1 MIFICTI
8 LIIVGIITIT
18 AGDRLMPMSGK
29 DMLKLFIKGGWQ
41 VLRQK
46 GSHVAVGKKG
56 QVETIPMHRE
66 LAKGTEHG
74 LMKRLRA
81 KENQSK

>member
-1 MIFICTI
+1 
-8 LIIVGIITIT
+8 
-18 AGDRLMPMSGK
+18 MPMSGK
-29 DMLKLFIKGGWQ
+29 DMLKLFLKDGWH

-46 GSHVAVGKKG
+46 GSHVAIGKNG

-74 LMKRLRA
+74 LLKRL
-81 KENQSK
+81 KKMKDTPK